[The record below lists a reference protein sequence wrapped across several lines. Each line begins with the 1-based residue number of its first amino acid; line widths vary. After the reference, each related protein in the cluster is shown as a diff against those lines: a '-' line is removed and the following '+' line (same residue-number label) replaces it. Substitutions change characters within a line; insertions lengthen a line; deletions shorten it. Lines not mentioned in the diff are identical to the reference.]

1 MGLVNLVEEISVGAS
16 MAGLHLYV
24 VVGTFRSV
32 SMPFAP
38 RLGTGY
44 NLPISNVPGPQT
56 EMYWNGAHIEEIY
69 PVSTVYD
76 GIGLNVT
83 VCSYAD
89 RVTFG
94 HVAGRQM
101 LPDIE
106 TLIPLTERALD
117 ELETAIEV
125 TPWCIVCSPL
135 FRSHGHRWRLSR
147 PSGQT
152 CVTRVGSGQKVSRR
166 FRKKLLRIRPEPTT
180 RSTKCCDLVLDLLFR
195 IDVTAS

>member
-1 MGLVNLVEEISVGAS
+1 MLLLAPSIAPTVLLPMV
-16 MAGLHLYV
+16 
-24 VVGTFRSV
+24 
-32 SMPFAP
+32 PFAP
-38 RLGTGY
+38 RLRTGY

-76 GIGLNVT
+76 GMGLNVT

-94 HVAGRQM
+94 YVAGREM

-117 ELETAIEV
+117 ELETA
-125 TPWCIVCSPL
+125 
-135 FRSHGHRWRLSR
+135 
-147 PSGQT
+147 
-152 CVTRVGSGQKVSRR
+152 VGVA
-166 FRKKLLRIRPEPTT
+166 P
-180 RSTKCCDLVLDLLFR
+180 
-195 IDVTAS
+195 